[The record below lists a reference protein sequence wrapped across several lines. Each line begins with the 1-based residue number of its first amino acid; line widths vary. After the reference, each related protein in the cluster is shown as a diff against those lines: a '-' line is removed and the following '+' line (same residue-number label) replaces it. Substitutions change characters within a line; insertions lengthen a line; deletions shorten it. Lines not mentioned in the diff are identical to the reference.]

1 MRQEDILLNEAYR
14 KVHTQ
19 EPEQIDELFGNV
31 ADARLAGVGGT
42 ISGLKN
48 RVVGGLQKGV
58 GSLGAKAAG
67 IDPTQ
72 SPTYQKGQAKVQAG
86 KDAGTNAKI
95 KSILTSQG
103 ADIKN
108 LSTKIVNQLNKLG
121 LGGSANVDELSKAM
135 NAKLEEVVMKQAP
148 AATASTPAATTP
160 ATSASAA
167 TASTPANTTPATPV
181 ASGVGTASTPEVKP
195 TNTATQAAGAMASSD
210 AGTNAPATTTPEA
223 APTGDDSKITDQG
236 GSQENETTPEEVQA
250 ATAPVDAP
258 QPKVNKSIYQ
268 SRNANKDVYKFVNTQ
283 QGKVWKNQRTKIIP
297 TAAVQSNITNSW
309 IRQQGGGQPEQQNES
324 FKSFFWDF

>member
-19 EPEQIDELFGNV
+19 DPEQLNEFLGNV
-31 ADARLAGVGGT
+31 ADAKLAGVGGT

-58 GSLGAKAAG
+58 GSLGAKVAG
-67 IDPTQ
+67 IDPKQ
-72 SPTYQKGQAKVQAG
+72 SPVYQKGQAKVQAG

-121 LGGSANVDELSKAM
+121 LGGSASVDDLSKAM

-148 AATASTPAATTP
+148 ASAQAAANPATPASTTPAASTPATP
-160 ATSASAA
+160 I
-167 TASTPANTTPATPV
+167 
-181 ASGVGTASTPEVKP
+181 ASGVGTGSTEVQQ
-195 TNTATQAAGAMASSD
+195 TNTATQAAGEMASSD
-210 AGTNAPATTTPEA
+210 AGTNPQATTQQTAPA
-223 APTGDDSKITDQG
+223 GDDSKITDQG
-236 GSQENETTPEEVQA
+236 GSTENETTPEEVQA
-250 ATAPVDAP
+250 ATPPASAP
-258 QPKVNKSIYQ
+258 QPKVNKSTYQ

-297 TAAVQSNITNSW
+297 TAAVQANITNSW
-309 IRQQGGGQPEQQNES
+309 IRQQGGTQPEQQNES
-324 FKSFFWDF
+324 FKSFFWNF

>member
-19 EPEQIDELFGNV
+19 EPEQLDELFGNV

-148 AATASTPAATTP
+148 ATTAPATPAAAPATPASVPAASTPASVPATP
-160 ATSASAA
+160 AA
-167 TASTPANTTPATPV
+167 PV
-181 ASGVGTASTPEVKP
+181 ASGVGTTSTPEVKP

-210 AGTNAPATTTPEA
+210 TGTNPPAAT
-223 APTGDDSKITDQG
+223 TGDDSKITDQG

-250 ATAPVDAP
+250 ATPPANAP

-283 QGKVWKNQRTKIIP
+283 QGKVWKNQRTRIVP

-309 IRQQGGGQPEQQNES
+309 IRQQGGGEQPAQQNES
-324 FKSFFWDF
+324 FKSFFWQV